1 MKFNRLIM
9 AALSMSGFLTLSQ
22 AAITPPPLALAE
34 KAVSQV
40 TVKSAA
46 KTQFFSYWFSWAQ
59 ANSLYT
65 YPNLRDIPKG
75 VDVVL
80 VAFGLEGVDKN
91 NQPAIVLQNSNDNAL
106 KADIALLHQRGT
118 KVMLS
123 SGGATG
129 PYPWEVTTLTPDQIA
144 QQYIS
149 FVNDYK
155 FDGIDFDVE
164 AGAATVLP
172 EVVKLIKQQ
181 LPHLMITLTISV
193 TTTPDLPLGY
203 YQSLAK
209 QLYDNHTL
217 DHIILM
223 NYDQYWNPGFC
234 DYDNFNDVNNNCYI
248 VNAQYVFNLLA
259 TQWGLSQ
266 AAASQMLVNGFM
278 FGYADD
284 STTVPP
290 HKILQPMQ
298 LAQLVKW
305 TKDNQWGGV
314 MTWGLNRDQSTK
326 GAVGGQL
333 AYTSGMVNVI
343 SGAYTSAV
351 YNALKVTQSTVAES
365 AITSIASEV
374 LKK

>member
-1 MKFNRLIM
+1 
-9 AALSMSGFLTLSQ
+9 
-22 AAITPPPLALAE
+22 
-34 KAVSQV
+34 
-40 TVKSAA
+40 
-46 KTQFFSYWFSWAQ
+46 
-59 ANSLYT
+59 
-65 YPNLRDIPKG
+65 
-75 VDVVL
+75 
-80 VAFGLEGVDKN
+80 
-91 NQPAIVLQNSNDNAL
+91 
-106 KADIALLHQRGT
+106 
-118 KVMLS
+118 
-123 SGGATG
+123 
-129 PYPWEVTTLTPDQIA
+129 
-144 QQYIS
+144 
-149 FVNDYK
+149 
-155 FDGIDFDVE
+155 
-164 AGAATVLP
+164 
-172 EVVKLIKQQ
+172 
-181 LPHLMITLTISV
+181 
-193 TTTPDLPLGY
+193 
-203 YQSLAK
+203 
-209 QLYDNHTL
+209 
-217 DHIILM
+217 M